1 MLVKILDSG
10 GVTMKHIIS
19 SLLTL
24 LIGLVGILWMVSVQM
39 KHTVETNQPDV
50 TSKVLRFHVR
60 ANSDSEEDQA
70 LKIKVKD
77 AVIEKMEPL
86 LKESKSLEES
96 KEIIEEQMPY
106 IEALSLAVLQTNGC
120 TDQVS
125 VYFSTEY
132 FPVKQY
138 GDLTFPAGEYEAVR
152 IDIGEAKGKNWW
164 CVMFPPLCLIDATYT
179 EVPKESKEQ
188 LKEVVGEEE
197 YNRLI
202 PVEEGI
208 KEGDTIK
215 IKFKIVEE
223 IKKLFKSN

>member
-1 MLVKILDSG
+1 
-10 GVTMKHIIS
+10 MKHIIS

-164 CVMFPPLCLIDATYT
+164 
-179 EVPKESKEQ
+179 
-188 LKEVVGEEE
+188 
-197 YNRLI
+197 
-202 PVEEGI
+202 
-208 KEGDTIK
+208 
-215 IKFKIVEE
+215 
-223 IKKLFKSN
+223 